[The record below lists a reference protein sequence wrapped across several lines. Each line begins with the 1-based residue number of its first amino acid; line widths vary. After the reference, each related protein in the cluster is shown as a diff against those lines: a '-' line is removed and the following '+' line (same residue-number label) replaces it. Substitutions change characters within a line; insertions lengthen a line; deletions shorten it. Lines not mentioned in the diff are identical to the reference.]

1 MWVRTIAATIFM
13 LGAGGPAVAQVQRA
27 PAPAAAVESGR
38 ALFATHC
45 ASCHGKAARGDG
57 PVADALRVRPADL
70 TQLAKRNG
78 GVFPSAETHRIID
91 GRGVGAHGNPDMP
104 VWGNV
109 FKSAANA
116 TDKDVAARIDAIVKY
131 LESIQERAG

>member
-1 MWVRTIAATIFM
+1 MWARTIAATIFM
-13 LGAGGPAVAQVQRA
+13 LGAGGPALAQAQRA
-27 PAPAAAVESGR
+27 PEPAAAVESGR
-38 ALFATHC
+38 ALFTTHC

-78 GVFPSAETHRIID
+78 GVFPSAETHRIVD

>member
-1 MWVRTIAATIFM
+1 MWARTIAATIFM

-116 TDKDVAARIDAIVKY
+116 TDKDVAAQIDAIVKY

>member
-1 MWVRTIAATIFM
+1 MWARTIAATIFM
-13 LGAGGPAVAQVQRA
+13 LGARGPAVAQVQRA
-27 PAPAAAVESGR
+27 PVPTAAVESGR

-116 TDKDVAARIDAIVKY
+116 TDKDVAARIDGIVRY